1 MPGAP
6 HGWRSNMIK
15 VMRAALCAM
24 ICVAPLS
31 ATAQDLSGSAPAQA
45 SGSDQSGGILIDRDT
60 LIRLMVLNE
69 VSTRT
74 VKAGE
79 RFVLRVDEQVTVSG
93 VTIIPVGAKAWGE
106 VLDAEGSGAGG
117 KAGTLAVRLL
127 HVEAGGDQLPISGE
141 SQTKGEK
148 GTKQVVLG
156 AIGLGILAPLALL
169 APGNN
174 AKLKAGEIFNAYFTS
189 DLLFDPATS
198 TFKPVEGSVAPALA
212 VQPK

>member
-1 MPGAP
+1 MAQDGPA
-6 HGWRSNMIK
+6 
-15 VMRAALCAM
+15 V
-24 ICVAPLS
+24 
-31 ATAQDLSGSAPAQA
+31 ATAPAA
-45 SGSDQSGGILIDRDT
+45 ATSDANGILVDRDT

-79 RFVLRVDEQVTVSG
+79 RFVLRVDEPVTVSG

-127 HVEAGGDQLPISGE
+127 HVEAAGAQLPISGE

-156 AIGLGILAPLALL
+156 AIGLGILAPFALL

-198 TFKPVEGSVAPALA
+198 TFKPLDGSAAPALP

>member
-1 MPGAP
+1 M
-6 HGWRSNMIK
+6 MK
-15 VMRAALCAM
+15 MMRTVLWAVICAGPSAA
-24 ICVAPLS
+24 V
-31 ATAQDLSGSAPAQA
+31 AQDAPTTTPTQA
-45 SGSDQSGGILIDRDT
+45 VATSQADGILVDRDT

-79 RFVLRVDEQVTVSG
+79 RFVLRVDEPVVVSG

-127 HVEAGGDQLPISGE
+127 HVDAGGSQIPISGE
-141 SQTKGEK
+141 NQTKGEK

-156 AIGLGILAPLALL
+156 ALGLGLLAPLALL

-189 DLLFDPATS
+189 DMLFDPASS
-198 TFKPVEGSVAPALA
+198 TFKPVDGAAAPALA
-212 VQPK
+212 VEAK